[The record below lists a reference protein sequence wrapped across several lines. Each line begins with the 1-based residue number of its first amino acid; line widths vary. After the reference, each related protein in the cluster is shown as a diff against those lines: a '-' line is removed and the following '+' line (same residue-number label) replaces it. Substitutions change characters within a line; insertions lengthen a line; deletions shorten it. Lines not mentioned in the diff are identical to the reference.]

1 MNADRGKETFTEEE
15 IQALR
20 DQATAYRVDH
30 GLTWQQFGDKV
41 GVNKTTLQL
50 FCSNKYGADN
60 RTLAWRVNRF
70 FLAEAAAAEM
80 ALWAPLV
87 PDFIWTETATAMTRQ
102 MKWAHRGEISVITGD
117 PGVGKTATF
126 KQYMVD
132 TPNAFM
138 VTADKATTGVGAI
151 LLALLH
157 ATGSQGRRG
166 GHAWALRQILLERLE
181 HLNALIIIDEAQ
193 HLDDDA
199 VEMLRA
205 IHDALKCGLVLG
217 GNRTVMTR
225 VQRGARTAAF
235 AQFHSRVSWPQHY
248 ARPTPA
254 DIAVILNAWNV
265 TRKDEADYLRKIAAQ
280 SGGLRA
286 ITQTLKMATLAATA
300 SDEERVLGHL
310 EETYRQRVQ
319 PLLDAA

>member
-20 DQATAYRVDH
+20 DQATAYRNDH
-30 GLTWQQFGDKV
+30 GLTWQQFGDKI

-80 ALWAPLV
+80 ALWSPLV
-87 PDFIWTETATAMTRQ
+87 PDFIMTETARSMTNQIR
-102 MKWAHRGEISVITGD
+102 WAHRGEISVITGD

-126 KQYMVD
+126 NQYLVD

-157 ATGSQGRRG
+157 ATGTQTRRG
-166 GHAWALRQILLERLE
+166 GHAYVLRQILLERLE

-217 GNRTVMTR
+217 GNRTVMSR
-225 VQRGARTAAF
+225 VQKGARTPAF
-235 AQFHSRVSWPQHY
+235 AQLHSRVSWPQHY
-248 ARPTPA
+248 ARPTTSDIGAILGAWGITRPA
-254 DIAVILNAWNV
+254 
-265 TRKDEADYLRKIAAQ
+265 EANYLRQIAAQ
-280 SGGLRA
+280 AGGLRA
-286 ITQTLKMATLAATA
+286 ITQTLKMATLAASA
-300 SDEERVLGHL
+300 GDEERVLGHL